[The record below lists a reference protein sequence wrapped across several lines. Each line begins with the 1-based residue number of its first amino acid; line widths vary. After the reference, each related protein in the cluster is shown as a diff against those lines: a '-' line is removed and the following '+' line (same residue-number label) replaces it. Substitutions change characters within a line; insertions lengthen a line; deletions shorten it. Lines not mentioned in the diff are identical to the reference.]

1 MSTTV
6 TFTSPISPTA
16 FTGFTLQSADRQA
29 LEVLRDEGQ
38 VRYGLSFIGNNL
50 KASYE
55 KLAPIAVVN
64 LLNGAPSM
72 TLDGHLVAAAIGQGA
87 LVQVAVT
94 GGPTRVGIITN
105 LVWQV
110 GRGGGFGQRLDFVLH
125 RCHRLHVRSG
135 GSVTT
140 STDPAVS

>member
-1 MSTTV
+1 MSTIV
-6 TFTSPISPTA
+6 TFSSPISPAA
-16 FTGFTLQSADRQA
+16 FVSFALQSADRQA

-38 VRYGLSFIGNNL
+38 VRYGLSFVGNNL
-50 KASYE
+50 KAAHD

-72 TLDGHLVAAAIGQGA
+72 TLDGFLVAAAIGQGA
-87 LVQVAVT
+87 LVQAVVT
-94 GGPTRVGIITN
+94 GGPTRIGIITN

-110 GRGGGFGQRLDFVLH
+110 GRGGGFGQRLDFVLQ

-135 GSVTT
+135 GIVTT
-140 STDPAVS
+140 STDPGVA